1 MSELM
6 LNPAKSVA
14 LTGHRK
20 VDLSLDI
27 ENLKS
32 VFLGLIDKGFENFFI
47 GMAVGFDT
55 IAFNVLED
63 IRKQKDIKLIACIPC
78 PEQAKNFDY
87 IAVQNFLKCKAF
99 LVQNIKVVV

>member
-47 GMAVGFDT
+47 G
-55 IAFNVLED
+55 I
-63 IRKQKDIKLIACIPC
+63 
-78 PEQAKNFDY
+78 
-87 IAVQNFLKCKAF
+87 
-99 LVQNIKVVV
+99 